1 MTTIKTQPLKWH
13 GGKSDNTGLAQ
24 WIRSLA
30 PPSVIEDPAAGYT
43 HRGHAF
49 AGGLGEFWN
58 WPHEGISE
66 TINDL
71 DGELVN
77 FWNVLA
83 DPLAFHIMAR
93 YLATTPLAEPLW
105 IRSARTWEKTATAR
119 RIAAGSTVP
128 VDLAIAFFIRYRMS
142 RQGLGKDYATPTTRT
157 RRGMNEQVSA
167 WLSAVDGLPECH
179 QRIRRVEIRN
189 LAAVD
194 FLAQYDHARA
204 LFYLDPPYLHTTRHG
219 STANHEYRQE
229 MTEDDHRELL
239 ARLAGLSGR
248 FMLSG
253 YRSDLYDEAAAAGN
267 WTRHQRASNLHSSSK
282 KTKATRIECLWT
294 NY

>member
-43 HRGHAF
+43 HRGHVF

-58 WPHEGISE
+58 WPCEGISE
-66 TINDL
+66 VVNDL
-71 DGELVN
+71 DGDLIN
-77 FWNVLA
+77 FWECLA
-83 DPLAFHIMAR
+83 DPLAFRIMAR
-93 YLATTPLAEPLW
+93 HLAATPLAETLW
-105 IRSARTWEKTATAR
+105 IWSAWQERAKLATPMEDR
-119 RIAAGSTVP
+119 PP
-128 VDLAIAFFIRYRMS
+128 VDRAIAFFIRYRMS
-142 RQGLGKDYATPTTRT
+142 RQALGKDYATPTTRT